1 MPFNFIS
8 GREKTNKERG
18 FVMAD
23 PAAFVVSVP
32 SPWKIEGPPL
42 QFRGFVARTWM
53 FGSKKM
59 NHFIGNFRQLDE
71 EYIFI
76 YFSTLLAQ
84 FSFLFL
90 YDYLFV
96 SKLSKLCYWKPGSA
110 SDLQADTSSAA
121 WHLAKLVNFWK
132 ETQIK
137 GLPMPIHK
145 FTLFLIKGLIQIRK
159 CNCLRGHSKISF
171 MYKL

>member
-1 MPFNFIS
+1 M
-8 GREKTNKERG
+8 K
-18 FVMAD
+18 
-23 PAAFVVSVP
+23 
-32 SPWKIEGPPL
+32 
-42 QFRGFVARTWM
+42 
-53 FGSKKM
+53 
-59 NHFIGNFRQLDE
+59 HFIGNFRQLDE

-121 WHLAKLVNFWK
+121 WHLVKLVNF
-132 ETQIK
+132 
-137 GLPMPIHK
+137 
-145 FTLFLIKGLIQIRK
+145 
-159 CNCLRGHSKISF
+159 
-171 MYKL
+171 